1 MARKQYFD
9 IKYPLTNDGTEK
21 YEFDL
26 NETQKD
32 RVASDILHVIFTP
45 KGQRL
50 RKPDFGTDLI
60 KYIFEPSDSA
70 TWSGVKKEIQES
82 VSRWVRG
89 VKLNNIEVL
98 STEDGLSIYVRVDY
112 TVNNGNTSYKNSI
125 AVEL

>member
-9 IKYPLTNDGTEK
+9 IKYPFTNDGTEK

-70 TWSGVKKEIQES
+70 TWSGVKKEIQDS
-82 VSRWVRG
+82 VSQWVRG